1 MIPGSYPLTLYRGD
15 SGRWRFVLWNDPLKR
30 VPADLTD
37 VVAKAEI
44 REQAG
49 GLTITPLQCTV
60 ELPNAVSMVL
70 AASASAQ
77 LPAMGAWDLQLTY
90 PDGTVATILAGSVS
104 VIADVTDSTPAVAPG
119 AFTGFRGASASP
131 RNPPFLVRLRDRA

>member
-15 SGRWRFVLWNDPLKR
+15 SGRWRFVLWTDALKR

-70 AASASAQ
+70 AAAASAQ

-90 PDGTVATILAGSVS
+90 PDGTVATVLAGSVS

-119 AFTGFRGASASP
+119 TVTVFRRSSATP
-131 RNPPFLVRLRDRA
+131 RIVPALVRVRGRA